1 MKKSLVYGFVL
12 TLLLA
17 VPALLGFAA
26 GSFAGGQRFVG
37 YIEHVE
43 HSATL
48 AGVLHSAPLSEVQ
61 RNGYERAYEDVAGR
75 TIPDIASN
83 ISWSVPNVPTPF
95 VGSAPQPGEH
105 ANATIN
111 RLQMRDAREPALP
124 RPEGVFRIFLTGGST
139 AFGSGAPAQE
149 STIGALLEQRLQ
161 QHNDAVR
168 YEVFTFA
175 NPAWSST
182 HERIA
187 IENYLS
193 ELAPDLVVS
202 LSGNNDV
209 FWGHAGR
216 NVLWQQI
223 FADEYFWRLV
233 STALESGGRE
243 PLTALAAVVPPG
255 EPPAPLPVATVAARL
270 GKNARLAAHA
280 LALDGTP
287 WVFFLQPTLAL
298 TNKSLTLRE
307 RAFLDDNRFSDPE
320 YYRAG
325 YAAIDEQLRALDAGN
340 FRFVSLT
347 GVFDARSDDIFID
360 SFHFGDKG
368 NALIAEAM
376 ADAQLAQG
384 LLPPGAP

>member
-1 MKKSLVYGFVL
+1 MKKSLVYGLVL

-17 VPALLGFAA
+17 VPALLGFVA
-26 GSFAGGQRFVG
+26 GSFAGGQRFVS

-43 HSATL
+43 NSATL
-48 AGVLHSAPLSEVQ
+48 AGVLRNAPLSEVQ
-61 RNGYERAYEDVAGR
+61 RTGVERAYEDVAGR
-75 TIPDIASN
+75 ALADIADD

-111 RLQMRDAREPALP
+111 SLQMRDAREPAMP
-124 RPEGVFRIFLTGGST
+124 KPADVFRIFLTGGST
-139 AFGSGAPAQE
+139 AFGSGAPTQDT
-149 STIGALLEQRLQ
+149 TIGALLEQRLQ
-161 QHNDAVR
+161 QRGDGVR

-216 NVLWQQI
+216 NVLWQQT

-233 STALESGGRE
+233 STALESSGRE
-243 PLTALAAVVPPG
+243 PLAALAAVTPIG
-255 EPPAPLPVATVAARL
+255 EPPVPVPTATVAMRL
-270 GKNARLAAHA
+270 GKNARLAAH
-280 LALDGTP
+280 ALDGTP
-287 WVFFLQPTLAL
+287 WVFFLQPTLSL
-298 TNKSLTLRE
+298 TNKPLTPRE
-307 RAFLDDNRFSDPE
+307 QAFLDDNKFSDPA

-325 YAAIDEQLRALDAGN
+325 YAAISEQLRALDAGN
-340 FRFVSLT
+340 FRFVSLV
-347 GVFDARSDDIFID
+347 GVFDARSDDVFID

-376 ADAQLAQG
+376 SAALQAQG
-384 LLPPGAP
+384 LLPAGAP